1 MEGTTSRGP
10 PCMCQGIKESYVFSQ
25 LSLWGAAFQDGKR
38 EASAFGGLTLG
49 GCFTTLR
56 RYTTVVARI
65 GPI

>member
-1 MEGTTSRGP
+1 MGGISSRGP

-49 GCFTTLR
+49 GCFTTPR
-56 RYTTVVARI
+56 RYTNVVAI
-65 GPI
+65 MGPV